1 VVLWRLAVLF
11 FCCEAVLAVRFNPGV
26 LYGGLLLVLLTLKHY
41 LLFQLQLPTTGA
53 YITLLYSGFATVC
66 LTLMWR
72 VTVARGPLVGLLAK
86 VAFTPGWHRGYK
98 VLRVIG
104 ITEKHTLL
112 LVEPAVMAAFVVH
125 AAMTPLSLRFRP
137 YWHYLGGTKHPL
149 PPVPDVAWPLK
160 LAPWI
165 ALAMPC
171 LTALALYVNNRAEYA
186 MTEQGKAEARQRQQ
200 RVDQDA
206 AASSGPVLQF
216 PMMEGP
222 R

>member
-1 VVLWRLAVLF
+1 LA
-11 FCCEAVLAVRFNPGV
+11 
-26 LYGGLLLVLLTLKHY
+26 
-41 LLFQLQLPTTGA
+41 
-53 YITLLYSGFATVC
+53 
-66 LTLMWR
+66 
-72 VTVARGPLVGLLAK
+72 GLLAK

-137 YWHYLGGTKHPL
+137 YWHYLGGTRHPL
-149 PPVPDVAWPLK
+149 PPLPEVAWPIE

-165 ALAMPC
+165 GLALPC
-171 LTALALYVNNRAEYA
+171 LTAMALFVNNRSEFA

-206 AASSGPVLQF
+206 AASSGPVLKF

>member
-1 VVLWRLAVLF
+1 VVLWRLAMLF

-41 LLFQLQLPTTGA
+41 LLFQLQLPNTGA
-53 YITLLYSGFATVC
+53 YVTLLYNGFIACCFTVI
-66 LTLMWR
+66 WR
-72 VTVARGPLVGLLAK
+72 ITVVRGPLAGLLAG
-86 VAFTPGWHRGYK
+86 VAFTPGWHRGFK
-98 VLRVIG
+98 LLRVIG
-104 ITEKHTLL
+104 FTEKRTLL
-112 LVEPAVMAAFVVH
+112 LVEPGVMLAFVVH
-125 AAMTPLSLRFRP
+125 AAMTPVSARFRP

-186 MTEQGKAEARQRQQ
+186 MTEQGKAEARQRRHQA
-200 RVDQDA
+200 DQGA
-206 AASSGPVLQF
+206 AASSEPVLQF
-216 PMMEGP
+216 PMMKAP